1 MSAVTACAL
10 GSAALPATVPLAPV
24 AATTGAVA
32 SHHFDLAYDAFIVD
46 DANRRF
52 IRDNNPAALKEIAER
67 FQEAA
72 SRGLWTP
79 RLNSAHDLLE
89 ELAR

>member
-1 MSAVTACAL
+1 MFAF
-10 GSAALPATVPLAPV
+10 

-32 SHHFDLAYDAFIVD
+32 SHHFDLAFDAFIAD
-46 DANRRF
+46 DATRSF
-52 IRDNNPAALKEIAER
+52 IAENNPAALKDIAER

-89 ELAR
+89 DLTR